1 MLFPTQ
7 AITELASEFKLLR
20 KDIQAMRASLTRLEQ
35 KLVGV
40 PSPPTNQAPKPSLN
54 LFKNQNNYEKQPK
67 T

>member
-20 KDIQAMRASLTRLEQ
+20 KDIQAMRASLERIES

-40 PSPPTNQAPKPSLN
+40 PSPAANQAPSSN
-54 LFKNQNNYEKQPK
+54 LFKNQN
-67 T
+67 